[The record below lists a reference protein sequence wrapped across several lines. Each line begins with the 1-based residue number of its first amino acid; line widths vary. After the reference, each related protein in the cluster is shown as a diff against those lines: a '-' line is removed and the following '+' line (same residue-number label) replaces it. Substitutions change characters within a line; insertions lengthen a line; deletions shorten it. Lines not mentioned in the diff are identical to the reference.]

1 MYMIKG
7 FLD

>member
-7 FLD
+7 YN